1 MIELNQTVNQDVYTA
16 NLSRQRVVPLAEQQT
31 LEMSISRGQG
41 RGVPD
46 NDVRTSTTSNT
57 AAKPG
62 VDPVLDGF
70 YQRISAMDKVTST
83 QIKAE
88 LSSAFHGDKSAAN
101 QALWFAFNQANS
113 SGKRA
118 LATQL
123 KQLVSDDFMGRLI
136 TETPTSAAELKAIL
150 KEEFQFVSRRETALW
165 QAWSQLKADPDKSAL
180 VELIRDEL
188 GHLIQ
193 LNSLMRNMMTNTTRP
208 DLF

>member
-1 MIELNQTVNQDVYTA
+1 MIELNQVVNQDVYAA
-16 NLSRQRVVPLAEQQT
+16 NLSSKRVVPLAEQQA
-31 LEMSISRGQG
+31 LETSITRGQG
-41 RGVPD
+41 RGMPGK
-46 NDVRTSTTSNT
+46 DVRTSVVNS
-57 AAKPG
+57 AEVKPG
-62 VDPVLDGF
+62 VDPVFDGF
-70 YQRISAMDKVTST
+70 YKRISAMDNVTSA

-88 LSSAFHGDKSAAN
+88 LNSAFSGDKSAAN

-123 KQLVSDDFMGRLI
+123 KQLVSDDFIGRLI
-136 TETPTSAAELKAIL
+136 TETPASAAELKAVL

-165 QAWSQLKADPDKSAL
+165 QAWSQFKADPDKSVL